1 MKIIIFGC
9 GKIGSTI
16 ISTLVKEGHK
26 IVAIDKS
33 HETISEITN
42 IYDIMGICG
51 NGVDC
56 SVMTEAGISS
66 TDLFIAVTGSDELNM
81 LSCFLAKRMGAQHTI
96 ARIRTPEYNDEDL
109 GFLKN
114 ELSLSATLNPE
125 MLAAHEIFDVLH
137 FPSAIKVETF
147 SNRSLKILDFII
159 KENSPFKD
167 MSLSQIR
174 QKYQANFLICNVVRN
189 DEVYI
194 PNGNFVLNVGDRIGI
209 TATNSELVKFLKISG
224 LSQKPVKSVMI
235 LGAGKIAYYLAKLLI
250 QSGVKVKII
259 DKDKDHC
266 IEFSNMIPEAVMISG
281 DGMNKEVLFEEGLE
295 NTDAFIALTGNDEQ
309 NILISF
315 TTVNSVQTVIAKVN
329 HHALATTAEKLG
341 LDRVV
346 SSKSATASLIA
357 KYARALENSKGSNVE
372 KLYKLI
378 DGKAEVLEFNVFS
391 DFKFTNIPLKDMKL
405 KENILI
411 AGIIRGRKSIIPSG
425 SDTIQTGDKV
435 IVVASGILLGN
446 LSDIMA

>member
-1 MKIIIFGC
+1 MKIILFGC

-16 ISTLVKEGHK
+16 ISTLVSEGHN

-33 HETISEITN
+33 QETISEITN

-56 SVMTEAGISS
+56 AVMTEAGISS
-66 TDLFIAVTGSDELNM
+66 ADLFIAVTGSDELNM
-81 LSCFLAKRMGAQHTI
+81 LSCFLARRMGAQHTI

-109 GFLKN
+109 AFLKN
-114 ELSLSATLNPE
+114 ELDLSATLNPE
-125 MLAAHEIFDVLH
+125 LLAAHEIFDILH

-147 SNRSLKILDFII
+147 SNRSLKIIDFII

-174 QKYQANFLICNVVRN
+174 QKYQASFLICNVMRN

-194 PNGNFVLNVGDRIGI
+194 PDGNFVLRVGDRIGI
-209 TATNSELVKFLKISG
+209 TATNTEFMKFLKFSSI
-224 LSQKPVKSVMI
+224 SQKPVKSVMM
-235 LGAGKIAYYLAKLLI
+235 LGAGKITYYLAKLLI

-259 DKDKDHC
+259 DKDKERC
-266 IEFSNMIPEAVMISG
+266 IEFSNMIPEATMIYG

-315 TTVNSVQTVIAKVN
+315 TTVDKVQTVIAKVN

-341 LDRVV
+341 LDRVI
-346 SSKSATASLIA
+346 SSKSATASVISR
-357 KYARALENSKGSNVE
+357 YARALENSKGSNVE
-372 KLYKLI
+372 KLYKLV
-378 DGKAEVLEFNVFS
+378 DGKAEVLEFNVLN
-391 DFKFTNIPLKDMKL
+391 DFKYTAIPLKEMQL
-405 KENILI
+405 KKNILV

-425 SDTIQTGDKV
+425 ADKIMPGDKV
-435 IVVASGILLGN
+435 IVVASGII
-446 LSDIMA
+446 LSDLTDIIA